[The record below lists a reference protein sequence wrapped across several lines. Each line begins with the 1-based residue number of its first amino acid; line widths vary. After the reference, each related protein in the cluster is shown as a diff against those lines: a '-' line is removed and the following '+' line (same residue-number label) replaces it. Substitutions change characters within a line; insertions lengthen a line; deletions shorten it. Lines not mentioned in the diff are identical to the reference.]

1 MVYLRDK
8 AKKVKEM
15 SAGIVAFVLVLE
27 EELREQINRELLD
40 EKNREGVIGEDHQEL
55 LSGIRRDSRRIA
67 EDIRVQAF
75 DLARKMVI
83 EGIQDDEKPKSK
95 KNIDHPIKGLPDNGQ
110 GL

>member
-1 MVYLRDK
+1 MIFLRDK
-8 AKKVKEM
+8 GKKIKEM

-27 EELREQINRELLD
+27 ERLRDQINQELLD
-40 EKNREGVIGEDHQEL
+40 EENQGRVIGEDNQEL
-55 LSGIRRDSRRIA
+55 LSGIKRDARRIA

-95 KNIDHPIKGLPDNGQ
+95 KK
-110 GL
+110 

>member
-8 AKKVKEM
+8 GKKIKEM

-27 EELREQINRELLD
+27 EKLRDQINQELVD
-40 EKNREGVIGEDHQEL
+40 EDNRDGVIGEDHQEF
-55 LSGIRRDSRRIA
+55 LSGIRRDAGRIA

-83 EGIQDDEKPKSK
+83 EGIQDDEKLKSK
-95 KNIDHPIKGLPDNGQ
+95 KK
-110 GL
+110 

>member
-40 EKNREGVIGEDHQEL
+40 EKNQEGVIGEDHQEL
-55 LSGIRRDSRRIA
+55 LAGIRRDARRIA
-67 EDIRVQAF
+67 EDVRVQAF
-75 DLARKMVI
+75 DLARKTAI
-83 EGIQDDEKPKSK
+83 EGIQDDEKTKLK
-95 KNIDHPIKGLPDNGQ
+95 KK
-110 GL
+110 

>member
-1 MVYLRDK
+1 MIYFRDK
-8 AKKVKEM
+8 GKKIKEM
-15 SAGIVAFVLVLE
+15 SAGIAAFVLVLE
-27 EELREQINRELLD
+27 EKLRDQINQELLD
-40 EKNREGVIGEDHQEL
+40 EGNRDSVIGEDHQKY

-95 KNIDHPIKGLPDNGQ
+95 KNMDHPVKELPDNRQ
-110 GL
+110 DL

>member
-40 EKNREGVIGEDHQEL
+40 EKNQEGVIGEDHQEL
-55 LSGIRRDSRRIA
+55 LSGIRRDARRIA

-75 DLARKMVI
+75 DLARKMAI
-83 EGIQDDEKPKSK
+83 EGIQDDEKSK
-95 KNIDHPIKGLPDNGQ
+95 KK
-110 GL
+110 